1 MVLSSALKDIRWQ
14 VRLAATEA
22 LEEIGG
28 AGAVPSLI
36 AALDDSSW
44 NIRKAAVRA
53 LVAIYQ
59 GHKLDH
65 QTNQQIL
72 ALRAKIVNSHRDNV
86 SCNWHFDQ
94 GIGMDFPL

>member
-86 SCNWHFDQ
+86 SCNWHFDH
-94 GIGMDFPL
+94 GIGVDFPL